1 MGANSIIER
10 IIMKNKKFIVLLIAL
25 IALIALIFT
34 VAFLAGRDN
43 KPVDHSAPTPTET
56 IGTEMP
62 TEKATTTEPTVTGS
76 PDMTPDMTFD
86 PWETGSPNPTP
97 SVPSPVVTNPP
108 VVRTTP
114 KPTSAPHTSPV
125 YGQAFTLTILGVNV
139 PVSIGVDNETLDK
152 TPGWLETSAYPGE
165 EGVCVIYGHR
175 NRNHLQ
181 VLKDIDFGDT
191 ITIKLADGTVLN
203 YIVESIKILDP
214 DEELRVPF
222 ISGQHLMLTTCYPFY
237 YTGHAPQKYV
247 LIAVKN

>member
-1 MGANSIIER
+1 
-10 IIMKNKKFIVLLIAL
+10 MKNKKFIVLLIAL

-43 KPVDHSAPTPTET
+43 KPVDHSVPAPTESTATEVPTET
-56 IGTEMP
+56 NTATEL
-62 TEKATTTEPTVTGS
+62 TVTGN
-76 PDMTPDMTFD
+76 PDMTPGMTFD
-86 PWETGSPNPTP
+86 PWETGSPDLTP
-97 SVPSPVVTNPP
+97 AVPGPVSTNPP

-125 YGQAFTLTILGVNV
+125 YGQAFTLTILGTNI
-139 PVSIGVDNETLDK
+139 PVSIGVDNATLDK

-181 VLKDIDFGDT
+181 VLKDIDLGDR
-191 ITIKLADGTVLN
+191 ITVTLAEGTVLN
-203 YIVESIKILDP
+203 YTVESIRILNP
-214 DEELRVPF
+214 DEELLVPF

-247 LIAVKN
+247 LIAVNV

>member
-1 MGANSIIER
+1 
-10 IIMKNKKFIVLLIAL
+10 MKNKKFIVLLIAL

-43 KPVDHSAPTPTET
+43 KPVDHSTLLPTQAAQT
-56 IGTEMP
+56 G
-62 TEKATTTEPTVTGS
+62 EPTDDPIVTTPYNSNS
-76 PDMTPDMTFD
+76 PDKTIDTQ
-86 PWETGSPNPTP
+86 ETGLPDPTP
-97 SVPSPVVTNPP
+97 SIPGPVITNPP
-108 VVRTTP
+108 VVKTTP
-114 KPTSAPHTSPV
+114 RPTSIPHTSPV
-125 YGQAFTLTILGVNV
+125 YGKAFTLTILGVNV

-191 ITIKLADGTVLN
+191 ITVTLADGTVLS
-203 YIVESIKILDP
+203 YTVESIRILDS

-222 ISGQHLMLTTCYPFY
+222 ISGQHIMLTTCYPFY

-247 LIAVKN
+247 LIASFQS